1 MGELHLQVVVERLRT
16 EWKLGVSTGKMRVAP
31 NPNPG
36 PYRSPYPSPSP
47 NPNVLEGEGRAVV
60 HEREHVEPGDLRRR
74 QHRRALLV
82 RVRG

>member
-1 MGELHLQVVVERLRT
+1 MLLCT
-16 EWKLGVSTGKMRVAP
+16 
-31 NPNPG
+31 NPS

-82 RVRG
+82 RVGVRVSAHTPEGES